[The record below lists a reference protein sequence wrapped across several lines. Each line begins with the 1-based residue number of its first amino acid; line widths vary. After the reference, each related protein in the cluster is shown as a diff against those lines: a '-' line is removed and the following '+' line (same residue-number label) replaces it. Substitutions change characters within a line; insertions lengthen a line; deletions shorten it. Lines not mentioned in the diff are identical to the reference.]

1 MPSRTPHEEKAWA
14 MAVESLQGRYWTSR
28 DLLYTTVVSA
38 IIGFVGGFAFNIL
51 IAHG

>member
-1 MPSRTPHEEKAWA
+1 

-51 IAHG
+51 ISHG

>member
-1 MPSRTPHEEKAWA
+1 